1 MRPSMRKMSKLVITV
16 AAAMALLTTGTG
28 TALAATS
35 APHGTPMTKV
45 TFYKNGKKVTEEVP
59 TSSLGIVTSSSGL
72 TKGDSCILDFIP
84 FEKFASIAAEA
95 NDGASWIK
103 ILGSELVGIFLPYG
117 DCVDLIKAHLA
128 VATRT

>member
-1 MRPSMRKMSKLVITV
+1 MGLSMRKMSKLLIVV
-16 AAAMALLTTGTG
+16 ATAIALLATGTG

-35 APHGTPMTKV
+35 AGTPMTKV

-103 ILGSELVGIFLPYG
+103 LLVSELVGFLMPYG
-117 DCVDLIKAHLA
+117 DCVDFIKVHLA

>member
-1 MRPSMRKMSKLVITV
+1 MGLSTRKISKLVITV
-16 AAAMALLTTGTG
+16 ATAMALLATGAG

-72 TKGDSCILDFIP
+72 TKGGSCILDFIP

-103 ILGSELVGIFLPYG
+103 LLASELVGIFMPYG
-117 DCVDLIKAHLA
+117 DCVAFIKAHLA